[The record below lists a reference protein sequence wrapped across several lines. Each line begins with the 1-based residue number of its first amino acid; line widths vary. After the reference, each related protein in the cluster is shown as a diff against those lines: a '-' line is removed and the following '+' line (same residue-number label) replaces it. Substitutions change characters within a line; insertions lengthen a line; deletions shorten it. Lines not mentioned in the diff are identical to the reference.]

1 MKLLQICNE
10 GNTGSVGTIAES
22 LGIFVIEKGWESY
35 IAFARFERPSKSNL
49 IRIGNNLDVIFHG
62 IESRIFD
69 NDGFCSRNAT
79 KQLINKIEDIKPDL
93 IHLHHLHGY
102 FINVELLFK
111 FILKSNIPVVWT
123 FHDCWSF
130 TGHCTYFDFVDC
142 NKWKSHCNSCP
153 QKLEYPK
160 SIFFDN
166 SRNNFSIKRELFTSI
181 SRMTV
186 VSVSNWLDK
195 LVGQSFFK
203 SINHLCIYNG
213 IDLELFKPINNS
225 DFIKSK
231 YSIDNKF
238 VILGVATTWDRRKGL
253 GDFIELSKY
262 IKNDEIIVLVG
273 LSKEQRRKLPS
284 NVIGLPRT
292 ENRIELA
299 HLFAASDVFLNLS
312 TEETF
317 GLTTAEA
324 LASGT
329 PAIVYNKTAS
339 PELVNSRTGYVVEK
353 NDYLAIKGAIGEIR
367 KNKKEFYKGNCRLR
381 ACTLFNSND
390 VYNTYFELYNNMIY
404 GF

>member
-1 MKLLQICNE
+1 LKLLQICNE

-22 LGIFVIEKGWESY
+22 LGTFVIEKGWESY
-35 IAFARFERPSKSNL
+35 IAFARFERGSNSKL
-49 IRIGNNLDVIFHG
+49 IRIGSELDVITHG

-79 KQLINKIEDIKPDL
+79 KRLINKIEDIKPDL

-102 FINVELLFK
+102 FINVEILFNFLLH
-111 FILKSNIPVVWT
+111 SNIPVVWT

-130 TGHCTYFDFVDC
+130 TGHCTYFDYVDC
-142 NKWKSHCNSCP
+142 DKWKSHCNSCP
-153 QKLEYPK
+153 QKHEYPK
-160 SIFFDN
+160 SIFLDN
-166 SRNNFSIKRELFTSI
+166 SKNNFSKKRKLFTSI

-195 LVGQSFFK
+195 LVEQSFFK
-203 SINHLCIYNG
+203 DSNHLCIYNG

-225 DFIKSK
+225 DVIKNK
-231 YSIDNKF
+231 YNINKKF

-253 GDFIELSKY
+253 NDFIELSKY
-262 IKNDEIIVLVG
+262 IKNEEIIVLVG
-273 LSKEQRRKLPS
+273 LSKEQRRILPS
-284 NVIGLPRT
+284 NVLGLPRT

-339 PELVNSRTGYVVEK
+339 PELVNSKTGFVVEK
-353 NDYLAIKGAIGEIR
+353 NDYLSIIEAIDEIK
-367 KNKKEFYKGNCRLR
+367 KNKKEFYKSNCRLR
-381 ACTLFNSND
+381 AFKLFNSKD
-390 VYNTYFELYNNMIY
+390 IYNSYFELYNNMI
-404 GF
+404 FDL

>member
-22 LGIFVIEKGWESY
+22 LGTFVIEKGWESY
-35 IAFARFERPSKSNL
+35 IAFARFERGSNSKL
-49 IRIGNNLDVIFHG
+49 IRIGSELDVITHG

-79 KQLINKIEDIKPDL
+79 KRLINKIEDIKPDL

-102 FINVELLFK
+102 FINVEILFNFLLH
-111 FILKSNIPVVWT
+111 SNIPVVWT

-130 TGHCTYFDFVDC
+130 TGHCTYFDYVDC
-142 NKWKSHCNSCP
+142 DKWKSHCNSCP
-153 QKLEYPK
+153 QKHEYPK
-160 SIFFDN
+160 SIFLDN
-166 SRNNFSIKRELFTSI
+166 SKNNFSKKRKLFTSI

-195 LVGQSFFK
+195 LVEQSFFK
-203 SINHLCIYNG
+203 DSNHLCIYNG

-225 DFIKSK
+225 DVIKNK
-231 YSIDNKF
+231 YNINKKF

-253 GDFIELSKY
+253 NDFIELSKY
-262 IKNDEIIVLVG
+262 IKNEEIIVLVG
-273 LSKEQRRKLPS
+273 LSKEQRRILPS
-284 NVIGLPRT
+284 NVLGLPRT

-339 PELVNSRTGYVVEK
+339 PELVNSKTGFVVEK
-353 NDYLAIKGAIGEIR
+353 NDYLSIIEAIDEIK
-367 KNKKEFYKGNCRLR
+367 KNKKEFYKSNCRLR
-381 ACTLFNSND
+381 AFKLFNSKD
-390 VYNTYFELYNNMIY
+390 IYNSYFELYNNMI
-404 GF
+404 FDL